1 MYDCK
6 IIDRSAVCGCRLSAA
21 LNGDRTAPFYG
32 AAVKAPGGREP
43 SGGADLCLQGH
54 LCTDAQKWVM
64 TCCSLVLNAL
74 YEGEAY
80 AFNALQITLW

>member
-32 AAVKAPGGREP
+32 AAVKALEGGSP
-43 SGGADLCLQGH
+43 QAVQICACKAIYVLTPKVGHDVLQP
-54 LCTDAQKWVM
+54 
-64 TCCSLVLNAL
+64 VLNAL